1 MQASCSTLTLL
12 SEMGQDKTD
21 DGLQNILVMCV
32 SHSLSLWLDPCNWRE
47 KKPSTPSGNHAAK
60 SRPASCKN
68 NAERS
73 AFHLKKSNY
82 RKRFVVRLA
91 VRRGSRQQLCVPEVF
106 KPWLTKE
113 NIVVTQR
120 KYLSSDW
127 QASREAQEELELEK
141 IAPLGE
147 TVAEGQHPALTHP
160 ALVFGLHAIP
170 LKWDTQDDLCSAAR
184 RCEEDREWKSWHSR
198 RTGRISQE
206 DLGSC
211 GLAKDLSPTRWV
223 AAWTQRKHLLSSE
236 TPLGGKLNRRWSVVI
251 RKGLEVISHSLPKPV
266 QLVQAD
272 ALSQAFNV
280 SIFKSA
286 LTL

>member
-1 MQASCSTLTLL
+1 MQLK
-12 SEMGQDKTD
+12 G
-21 DGLQNILVMCV
+21 
-32 SHSLSLWLDPCNWRE
+32 

-68 NAERS
+68 NAEHS

-91 VRRGSRQQLCVPEVF
+91 VRRGSRQRLCVPEVF

-127 QASREAQEELELEK
+127 QASREAQEEEARPPRDS
-141 IAPLGE
+141 IQPS
-147 TVAEGQHPALTHP
+147 LTRP
-160 ALVFGLHAIP
+160 
-170 LKWDTQDDLCSAAR
+170 WCSAYIYMPFHLNGTHRMISALQLGAVR
-184 RCEEDREWKSWHSR
+184 RWKSWHSR

-272 ALSQAFNV
+272 ALSQAFIV